1 VIQSDTLWW
10 EEIVGPSRFLS
21 DIESALYSG
30 RSLLIH
36 TPCAFPYRES
46 FSAAL
51 DHRLGNNA
59 IPCVRVDCS
68 MMDGKGDPYRYL
80 IEQTGQP
87 RQILSDYLRQ
97 KSQSCAKFLRASGMI
112 SGKVIWLHGIPEGQL
127 KLWLRLVSMHASA
140 SLDHGVFLIETTGGT
155 SESRGQITAL
165 RYGDYVT
172 ADDLRL
178 FISTL
183 AAHLFTLPH
192 DALQYLIEL
201 TTSLCQTDS
210 ELAEVL
216 IADPDALLQNPLARL
231 SDVCCEFGSD
241 RGEGDA
247 GHPCTLIAANKSAVL
262 NRRVWAAQVRVG
274 YPRIEI
280 SRLELIE
287 KWYPQIQEALG
298 TTYRDPRDGTEHYFI
313 NYEKKRITDPYDL
326 EIGMLAQMNSLR
338 RFSDPGSYLLYFPAD
353 DYELTRQLRDCR
365 NALAH
370 LTVCAYDL
378 FSVLISG

>member
-127 KLWLRLVSMHASA
+127 AYRLTPLAA
-140 SLDHGVFLIETTGGT
+140 NFTGALSLPISFEKSRFTKCAMIVGENAKYAPEDVVNMPLLLDAYAARILTERGFDVGLAGCEPMDKPATETFPERPSLANPIPTRTMPVDCGGRYFRLTPAEGAETDSFYDNGAPAIYRYVRKNGVPVVVYAFDIET
-155 SESRGQITAL
+155 
-165 RYGDYVT
+165 
-172 ADDLRL
+172 
-178 FISTL
+178 ISTESAMVKNYCRQAQL
-183 AAHLFTLPH
+183 LWMLPAALVEIRKEPGAYVITRK
-192 DALQYLIEL
+192 
-201 TTSLCQTDS
+201 TDDK
-210 ELAEVL
+210 LVVG
-216 IADPDALLQNPLARL
+216 IWN
-231 SDVCCEFGSD
+231 FGSD
-241 RGEGDA
+241 MLLPEYIQLDDEYSTILPIGKTDA
-247 GHPCTLIAANKSAVL
+247 
-262 NRRVWAAQVRVG
+262 
-274 YPRIEI
+274 
-280 SRLELIE
+280 ELIWASE
-287 KWYPQIQEALG
+287 M
-298 TTYRDPRDGTEHYFI
+298 DGVTLRGMIPPYCFAGFVV
-313 NYEKKRITDPYDL
+313 KK
-326 EIGMLAQMNSLR
+326 
-338 RFSDPGSYLLYFPAD
+338 
-353 DYELTRQLRDCR
+353 
-365 NALAH
+365 
-370 LTVCAYDL
+370 
-378 FSVLISG
+378 